1 MTIASIGIITTIF
14 MTIIIIRITTTI
26 IIIIIIIGNIIPGSI
41 TGGLVVCSSFGAVGA
56 LAGAGPGHVLDTTL
70 KIILSSKKYPR

>member
-14 MTIIIIRITTTI
+14 MTIIIIRITTT